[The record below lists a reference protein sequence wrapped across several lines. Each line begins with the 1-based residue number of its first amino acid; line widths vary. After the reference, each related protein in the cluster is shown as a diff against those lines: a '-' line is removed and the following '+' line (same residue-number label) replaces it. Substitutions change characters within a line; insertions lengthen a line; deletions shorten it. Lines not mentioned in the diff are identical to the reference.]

1 MHNGFLNFD
10 GEKMSKSLGNFVT
23 LARRARPVRPREAFR
38 FSLLQ
43 THYRR
48 QMEFAKT
55 GISEAQNGLVRMYET
70 LARVGPGRAA
80 AAGDTWADAER
91 CLADFRDALA
101 DDFNTPRALAALHDA
116 VRAANRHGTRGKRKR
131 LGRSRLRS
139 RRPPGSSD
147 CSRVSPRRCS
157 RPGANRAEAA
167 GIAPDE
173 IEALIGKRAAA
184 RRAKDFREAERDRG
198 RLAEAGID
206 LQDRPDGTT
215 SWSLRR

>member
-1 MHNGFLNFD
+1 MVRRGFGLIV
-10 GEKMSKSLGNFVT
+10 S
-23 LARRARPVRPREAFR
+23 REPD
-38 FSLLQ
+38 L
-43 THYRR
+43 
-48 QMEFAKT
+48 EVV
-55 GISEAQNGLVRMYET
+55 GEAQNGLVRMYET

-116 VRAANRHGTRGKRKR
+116 VRAANRLMDAGKAEEARAVAAALAEAAAIFGLLQGAPEKV
-131 LGRSRLRS
+131 LAAW
-139 RRPPGSSD
+139 
-147 CSRVSPRRCS
+147 
-157 RPGANRAEAA
+157 GANRAEAA

-184 RRAKDFREAERDRG
+184 RRAKDFREADAIRG